1 MAKKGF
7 YVFYKKS
14 NAPDFAFFRTY
25 KEAFEVFELWR
36 SKKLFP
42 QIISSRSLGTFLKKK
57 RGAKTAPQLLSNHGV

>member
-14 NAPDFAFFRTY
+14 KVWGIAFFRTY

-42 QIISSRSLGTFLKKK
+42 QIISSRALGTFLKKK
-57 RGAKTAPQLLSNHGV
+57 RGAKLAPTILSNHGV